1 MARIIRI
8 LKGYLV
14 DPREA
19 TEKVRD
25 LVIELS
31 QRGIKFKVTE
41 EEENGEKFIV
51 VESVDY
57 PHGLIVTS
65 GKTKEDAEKML
76 KDAIFTA
83 FEIPAPYCNPS
94 LIKLDGFFAKE
105 GLVYAA
111 A

>member
-1 MARIIRI
+1 MAKILRI

-25 LVIELS
+25 LVIELN
-31 QRGIKFKVTE
+31 QRGLKFQVTVQE
-41 EEENGEKFIV
+41 EDGEQIIV

-57 PHGLIVTS
+57 PHGHIITS
-65 GKTKEDAEKML
+65 GRTKEEAEKML

-105 GLVYAA
+105 GFVHAVA
-111 A
+111 